1 MIHWII
7 SFAFGEPLLTHR
19 QPVNQPASAT
29 FSPKIGLKPPRW
41 FQTKQEA

>member
-19 QPVNQPASAT
+19 QPGNSAGIPGT
-29 FSPKIGLKPPRW
+29 QYLIQIPIRSSLARPP
-41 FQTKQEA
+41 FF

>member
-19 QPVNQPASAT
+19 QPVTKLAPAM
-29 FSPKIGLKPPRW
+29 FSPKIGLAPPRW